1 LLITETD
8 EEEKTGN
15 EFARG
20 LGEGLAHNFPSFR
33 SRQQQEI
40 LEEAKKNKK
49 FARGLGEGIIDSFIY
64 VDKDIKEQI
73 LTITDI
79 AIKPSLQKILQEND
93 KIQFSDNDLFYSKY
107 DDFPIVD
114 THSELRL
121 WTLKDE
127 EISFSGKRQKFCIC
141 FIDMMNSTK
150 ISAELTDTGISK
162 YYTIFLNAMAT
173 IAKNHG
179 AKIVKNA
186 GDCLIYYFPNT
197 SESSNLLAFKDVI
210 ECGITMILAHR
221 TINAKLH
228 EERLPSLDYRISA
241 DYGIVQV
248 ARSRS
253 LQGDDLFGSTVNV
266 CAKINSKAPANGM
279 VIGNNL
285 YQITKA
291 FDDYVYKEVEGYGI
305 GSYQKYS
312 VYSITSKNKRT
323 MLNPFKR
330 TVE

>member
-1 LLITETD
+1 
-8 EEEKTGN
+8 
-15 EFARG
+15 
-20 LGEGLAHNFPSFR
+20 
-33 SRQQQEI
+33 
-40 LEEAKKNKK
+40 
-49 FARGLGEGIIDSFIY
+49 
-64 VDKDIKEQI
+64 
-73 LTITDI
+73 
-79 AIKPSLQKILQEND
+79 
-93 KIQFSDNDLFYSKY
+93 
-107 DDFPIVD
+107 
-114 THSELRL
+114 
-121 WTLKDE
+121 
-127 EISFSGKRQKFCIC
+127 
-141 FIDMMNSTK
+141 MMNCTK

-221 TINAKLH
+221 AINAKLH

-253 LQGDDLFGSTVNV
+253 SQGDDLFGSTVNV
-266 CAKINSKAPANGM
+266 CAKINSKASANGM